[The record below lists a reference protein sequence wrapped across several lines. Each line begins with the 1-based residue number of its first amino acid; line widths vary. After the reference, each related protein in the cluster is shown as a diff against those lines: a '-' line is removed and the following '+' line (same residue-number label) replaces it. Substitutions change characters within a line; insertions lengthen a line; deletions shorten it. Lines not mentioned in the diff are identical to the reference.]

1 LTYRCRS
8 IRREQTELEKRFSR
22 ESPEIRRQQLIEA
35 AERCLAAHGIQGFT
49 IDRICREANVSRGLI
64 SHYFA
69 GKDEL
74 LVAVYRSALYGAIM
88 SRLTAA
94 AAGATPL
101 LRLRAVIDSAFQPE
115 TFQRSNLRVWL
126 ALWGEIAT
134 NPKLQTVHR
143 SLYRNYRARL
153 AEAIAGVAAER
164 RLAVDAPSLAR
175 NVIAMIDG
183 LWLEWCLDPEALAL
197 DDVRRAC
204 LGLVEA
210 KLGSLE
216 G

>member
-1 LTYRCRS
+1 M
-8 IRREQTELEKRFSR
+8 EKRFSR
-22 ESPEIRRQQLIEA
+22 ESPEIRRRLLIEA

>member
-1 LTYRCRS
+1 
-8 IRREQTELEKRFSR
+8 LEKRFSR